1 MKPYNFNTMKNTA
14 LTLFISFSVVAILFT
29 GCNSPEQK
37 VEEAQTAVVEADRE
51 LEQATQ
57 EYLADMNQYREEA
70 SDRIAANDSTI
81 TAFKA
86 QMTNETNDVKAAQ
99 EKQLAVLEQ
108 KNSDMKKKLADYK
121 GEGKEQWETFKTSFD
136 REMNTLGEAFDELTD
151 KTS

>member
-14 LTLFISFSVVAILFT
+14 LTLLISFSVVAILFT

-57 EYLADMNQYREEA
+57 ADMNQYREEA

-86 QMTNETNDVKAAQ
+86 QIANETNDVKAAQ

-121 GEGKEQWETFKTSFD
+121 GEGKEQWETFKTAFD